1 MRRWRTLAHM
11 ARRQAQPIRLEPAL
25 EPASGL
31 RGYKTIASS
40 TLVIAQPT
48 SRAVLRTGR
57 VTSDLCDSQHVGPAA
72 PGDSARG
79 RLEGQ
84 TSQHALGVAL
94 EGTLNMMARML
105 RRSVVFAR

>member
-1 MRRWRTLAHM
+1 M

-72 PGDSARG
+72 PGDSGEGKTGGANVAACARG
-79 RLEGQ
+79 CVGRHIEHDGSYVAKKRRLR
-84 TSQHALGVAL
+84 GV
-94 EGTLNMMARML
+94 
-105 RRSVVFAR
+105 V